1 MATDQRLAPT
11 AGEPPATIGEVA
23 PTTPEAVAPPPGNP
37 RFPHLDGMRALAA
50 LSVLVFH
57 AAYQSRASFGPD
69 VVSRLLAQLNVGV
82 AVFFVISG
90 FLMYRPLLAAR
101 AGAGPPVRI
110 RDYARRRFLRI
121 VPAYWV
127 ALTVLAIYPGLPDM
141 FSSHWWVYYGFL
153 QDYSGIRVLGGIDT
167 AWTLGCEVAF
177 YVLLPFVS
185 IAFAWIAGIAA
196 GGRIWWRFELAA
208 LAGLSLLSAVY
219 RILANAHPA
228 TLPFNSFPATFAWFA
243 LGMLLALASVAATR
257 TTVTA
262 QASRAARLLSSA
274 QRCARFG
281 WPAGLVIYCVL
292 SLALHYTNGNP
303 FFEHD
308 SAVHVLLW
316 YALDGLVA
324 ICLVAPAVFAA
335 RSPTATGRLLSW
347 RPLAWIGL
355 ISYGIYL
362 YHNRLLVAIDS
373 HDVVEGN
380 RWLHLVWLCSA
391 TLVAVVIVAAL
402 SYYLVER
409 PILRFKERP
418 RLSGS
423 RSGSR

>member
-1 MATDQRLAPT
+1 MA
-11 AGEPPATIGEVA
+11 IGPVA
-23 PTTPEAVAPPPGNP
+23 PPTPEAVAPPPGNP
-37 RFPHLDGMRALAA
+37 RFPQLDGMRAIAA

-141 FSSHWWVYYGFL
+141 FSGHWWVYYGFL

-177 YVLLPFVS
+177 YLLLPFVS
-185 IAFAWIAGIAA
+185 IAFAWVAGVGAR
-196 GGRIWWRFELAA
+196 GRIWWRFELAA

-219 RILANAHPA
+219 RIFANAHPA
-228 TLPFNSFPATFAWFA
+228 TLPFNSFMATFAWFA
-243 LGMLLALASVAATR
+243 LGMLLALVSVAATG
-257 TTVTA
+257 TTLA
-262 QASRAARLLSSA
+262 GQSPIGARLLTGA
-274 QRCARFG
+274 QRYARFG
-281 WPAGLVIYCVL
+281 WPAGLLTYCVL

-303 FFEHD
+303 FLEHD
-308 SAVHVLLW
+308 SAVHVFLW

-324 ICLVAPAVFAA
+324 ICLVAPAVFVS
-335 RSPTATGRLLSW
+335 RGPTATGSLLSW

-373 HDVVEGN
+373 HHVVDGN
-380 RWLHLVWLCSA
+380 RWLHLVWLSLT
-391 TLVAVVIVAAL
+391 TLVVVVIVAAI

-418 RLSGS
+418 RLFSS
-423 RSGSR
+423 RSGCG